1 MLIREYRIVLPIS
14 VEEYQVGQ
22 LYAVIEASKNETG
35 GGDGVEVIVNE
46 PYEEKGEKG
55 QFTHKIY
62 HLSSK
67 VPRLIKAL
75 APKGSLEVH
84 EKAWN
89 AYPYCKTSESHSEA
103 DIRFIKAWYLTVF
116 LPRSLTV
123 LSVWNVGM
131 QFNPFM
137 EDGFEIKIETWHK
150 PDLGCEQNVH
160 ELSTEQLNQREVV
173 NIDIVKPFNQKDY
186 KKEYDPTLFKSTKT
200 NRGPL
205 KEGWQKDLA
214 SSGWPYMCAYK
225 LVTIKF
231 KWRGLQDKIE
241 AIIEK
246 TERRIFTNFHRQ
258 LFCTLDDWISLD
270 MNDIRRLEEITKK
283 ELDEKRLKDGATGM
297 SVDD

>member
-1 MLIREYRIVLPIS
+1 MLICEYRIVLPIS

-46 PYEEKGEKG
+46 PYEENGEKG
-55 QFTHKIY
+55 QFTHKVY

-75 APKGSLEVH
+75 APNGSLEVH

-89 AYPYCKTSESHSEA
+89 AYPYCRT
-103 DIRFIKAWYLTVF
+103 IIT
-116 LPRSLTV
+116 
-123 LSVWNVGM
+123 
-131 QFNPFM
+131 NPFM
-137 EDGFEIKIETWHK
+137 KDDFLIKIETWHK
-150 PDLGCEQNVH
+150 PDLGREENVH
-160 ELSTEQLNQREVV
+160 QLPAEQLNQRKVV
-173 NIDIVKPFNQKDY
+173 NIDIVEPPSQKVKDY

-231 KWRGLQDKIE
+231 KWRGLQSKIE

-246 TERRIFTNFHRQ
+246 TERRIFANFHRQ
-258 LFCTLDDWISLD
+258 LFCTLDDWIGLD